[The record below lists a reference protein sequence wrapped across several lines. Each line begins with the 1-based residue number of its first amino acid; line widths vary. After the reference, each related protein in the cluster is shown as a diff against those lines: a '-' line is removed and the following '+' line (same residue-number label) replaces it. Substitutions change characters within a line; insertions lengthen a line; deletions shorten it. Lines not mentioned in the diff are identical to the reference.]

1 MKEKEQKRLDKVL
14 DAAQQTVPEEVSALI
29 GATLKIS
36 NSSYQLKNKENAFD
50 SLASKQVL
58 SKMDVRG
65 DIEGEGCLLVSVK
78 AAIRLGGTLIML
90 PTAELDEVVSTET
103 YTEETEDSYGEIANI
118 IAGAYSKTFEDLYP
132 KNCRLIRK
140 EQSIISPSKIDIESD
155 EPVIDQMYYV
165 VTQDMSL
172 DDKEMGEF
180 NLLLPA
186 TTFDLIEESAEDDA
200 VIGDTTG
207 ENATAETS
215 QEDQAEK
222 TKALNS
228 EHEVVSDVAAVDEE
242 NTLVVPYDAKNLP
255 KIDKI
260 LTAAQSTLCEE
271 VSSLIGAELKIT
283 DTTLEFHTKEEI
295 CDDLNSKQIAAK
307 MDVRGDIEGE
317 GALFVSL
324 KGAIRLGGT
333 LIMLPQT
340 ELEESI
346 GREDYNE
353 ETEDSFGEI
362 ANIIAGAYS
371 KIFEEMYPKNCRLI
385 RKEQSLISPAK
396 VDLSSD
402 EPIIEQVY
410 YVVKSNCELDGA
422 NCGEMVMALPAIT
435 FGILESDLADIEES
449 AQTGITPNAQNGV
462 SESSDDQ
469 SEKVALEPPKPVL
482 PKFDSDK
489 QKERIDKVL
498 ESCKSTIKEEVGAML
513 GAEVKLES
521 VENKLTTKEDFFF
534 DEASGKQ
541 VMALCDVV
549 GDEEDN
555 SFFFIGLKD
564 AVRIGGIL
572 IMLPPSELETAVSE
586 EEYTEDTEDAYGEI
600 ANIIA
605 GVYTS
610 VFEEHYTK
618 KLRFIRKELET
629 VVPMKVDIESDEPM
643 PDQLYYLHALK
654 LTIGGK
660 ELGKM
665 QMMFPATLLQL
676 EKLGEVEE
684 VVEETKSEQGVEN
697 SVSSTQ
703 ESVDSNPVTTHGGG
717 QGDTEKYDVIVI
729 GNDENEKAKLQ
740 SVIEGKGMKVKNLTF
755 KENIYNYVNQDVKA
769 VFLVMQ
775 EVNELAFG
783 VAIKISTACSCPLV
797 AAGSSW
803 TRTKVIKA
811 VKYGVTDILLTPAS
825 DVDIEEKIASNHIK
839 MAA

>member
-14 DAAQQTVPEEVSALI
+14 DAAQQTVPEEVSSLI

-36 NSSYQLKNKENAFD
+36 NSSYQLKNKEDAFD

-90 PTAELDEVVSTET
+90 PSAELDEVVSSET
-103 YTEETEDSYGEIANI
+103 YTDETEDSYGEIANI
-118 IAGAYSKTFEDLYP
+118 IAGAYSKSFEDLYP

-140 EQSIISPSKIDIESD
+140 EQTIISPTKVDIESD
-155 EPVIDQMYYV
+155 EPVADQMYYV
-165 VTQDMSL
+165 VTQDIAL
-172 DDKEMGEF
+172 DDKEMGEL

-186 TTFDLIEESAEDDA
+186 TTFDLIEEGAADDA
-200 VIGDTTG
+200 QVEESADETV
-207 ENATAETS
+207 TAETP
-215 QEDQAEK
+215 QENQGG
-222 TKALNS
+222 NS
-228 EHEVVSDVAAVDEE
+228 ELENSEPEVANEVAEE
-242 NTLVVPYDAKNLP
+242 VISLVADYNPKNLP
-255 KIDKI
+255 KMSKI
-260 LTAAQSTLCEE
+260 CEAAQSTLCEE
-271 VSSLIGAELKIT
+271 VSGLIGAELKIT
-283 DTTLEFHTKEEI
+283 ETTLEFRTKEEI
-295 CDDLNSKQIAAK
+295 FEDLNSKQIAAK
-307 MDVRGDIEGE
+307 MDVRGDIEGD

-340 ELEESI
+340 ELEESV

-362 ANIIAGAYS
+362 ANIIAGSYS
-371 KIFEEMYPKNCRLI
+371 KVLEEMYPKNCRLI

-402 EPIIEQVY
+402 EPITEQLY
-410 YVVKSNCELDGA
+410 YVAKSSCELDGA

-435 FGILESDLADIEES
+435 FGILEPEVESVEEGTQADITPK
-449 AQTGITPNAQNGV
+449 AQDGDSEGV
-462 SESSDDQ
+462 VEQ
-469 SEKVALEPPKPVL
+469 APETVQEPPKPAA

-489 QKERIDKVL
+489 QKERVDKVL
-498 ESCKSTIKEEVGAML
+498 ETCKATIKEEVGAML
-513 GAEVKLES
+513 GVEVGLEN
-521 VENKLTTKEDFFF
+521 VGNKLTTKEDFFF

-549 GDEEDN
+549 GDEEDK
-555 SFFFIGLKD
+555 SFFFVGLKD

-572 IMLPPSELETAVSE
+572 IMLPPSELEIAVSE

-600 ANIIA
+600 ANIIS
-605 GVYTS
+605 GVYTA
-610 VFEEHYTK
+610 VFEENYTK

-629 VVPMKVDIESDEPM
+629 VVPMKVDIESDEPV
-643 PDQLYYLHALK
+643 PDQLYYLHALNI
-654 LTIGGK
+654 TIGDK
-660 ELGKM
+660 ELGRM
-665 QMMFPATLLQL
+665 QMLFPATLLQL
-676 EKLGEVEE
+676 ERLGEVEE
-684 VVEETKSEQGVEN
+684 VVEETKPEQSVE
-697 SVSSTQ
+697 SSTETPQ
-703 ESVDSNPVTTHGGG
+703 DSSVGNIAPT
-717 QGDTEKYDVIVI
+717 QGSDQSDTGKYDVIVI
-729 GNDENEKAKLQ
+729 GNDEYEKSKLQ
-740 SVIEGKGMKVKNLTF
+740 TVIEGKGMKVRNLTF

-811 VKYGVTDILLTPAS
+811 VKYGITDILLTPAT